1 MPGSIP
7 AFATIRIHVTTQ
19 LPLSK
24 VPEAKLPA
32 LDVLETPPLS
42 LGRMAWLKFRRHK
55 MALVGVGILVFLI
68 LYCTLGSFVFSERY
82 ANYNETGIALN
93 PPSARHPFGTDV
105 IGRDILARTIYGG
118 QISLLIGLVAVM
130 IETSVGIIIG
140 ALSGYFGGLVDN
152 LLMRL
157 TESILIIPQIFLLL
171 VMAKFFAGDIP
182 DIHLFGRDF
191 SGSVIVIIIIIGLTS
206 WPYLARIVRA
216 EFLSLKENEFVLA
229 ARATGT
235 STFDIIFRH
244 ILPNSIA
251 PIVVSATLGVA
262 NAITLEAYISFLGL
276 GVRPPTATWGNMLE
290 GAYNYID
297 KPYYWLWLFP
307 GLLILLI
314 VLAINFVGDGLR
326 DALDPR
332 SRTV

>member
-1 MPGSIP
+1 MTVASPSSNLHSIK
-7 AFATIRIHVTTQ
+7 
-19 LPLSK
+19 PLTLDEL
-24 VPEAKLPA
+24 EA
-32 LDVLETPPLS
+32 PPLS

-55 MALVGVGILVFLI
+55 MALVGVGILVFMI
-68 LYCTLGSFVFSERY
+68 LYCTLGGFVFSERY
-82 ANYNETGIALN
+82 ANYNDTSIALQ
-93 PPSARHPFGTDV
+93 PPSLVHPFGTDV

-118 QISLLIGLVAVM
+118 QISLLIGLIAV
-130 IETSVGIIIG
+130 ILETTMGILIG
-140 ALSGYFGGLVDN
+140 AASGYFGGLIDT
-152 LLMRL
+152 LLMRF
-157 TESILIIPQIFLLL
+157 TEAILIIPQIFLLL
-171 VMAKFFAGDIP
+171 VMAKFLAGDIP
-182 DIHLFGRDF
+182 NITILGREF
-191 SGSVIVIIIIIGLTS
+191 SGSVVVIIGIIGLTS

-216 EFLSLKENEFVLA
+216 EFLTLKESEFVLA
-229 ARATGT
+229 ARATGS

-297 KPYYWLWLFP
+297 KAYWLWLFP

-314 VLAINFVGDGLR
+314 VLSINFVGDGLR